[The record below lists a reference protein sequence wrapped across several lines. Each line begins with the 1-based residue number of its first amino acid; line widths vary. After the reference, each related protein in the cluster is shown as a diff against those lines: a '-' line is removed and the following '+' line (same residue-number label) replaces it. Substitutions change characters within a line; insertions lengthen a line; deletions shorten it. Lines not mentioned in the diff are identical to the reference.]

1 MNNPIISVVLPVYNE
16 EKFIGEC
23 IESVL
28 NQTFRD
34 FELIIINDAST
45 DRSAEIINSYNDQRI
60 SVIDNLSNSGIVKSL
75 NKGCLNARGEFIA
88 RIEANDIA
96 VETRFEKQLKYLN
109 YNPNCAVV
117 FSPVLIIDID
127 GNSLDI
133 IDGKYIQHE
142 LIQTWLFYKNCFF
155 HTAAMMRKSV
165 LPDPPYNENSY
176 AEDYNLWA
184 DLLQSW
190 ELHFLDEVLMKVRNL
205 PGGLRYQP
213 ECEKSTRQVRLKQLE
228 WLHLYPS
235 RMELSIH
242 LKLVS
247 KNKEVDPT
255 FVKEKLEW
263 LDKIYIAN
271 NKYSVFREP
280 FFTNKLVEHWTT
292 IVNYLDSPINLSLFL
307 LILKSPLRKK
317 TKKSKFRV
325 FIKYLP
331 YTQLRYYLN
340 IVRKIRKIIWKF
352 KIKLLSA
359 QKEVLPTTKKTNSL
373 AIFDDQFKTGFWDYL
388 SNLDELAHYSI
399 IVGYCYFWKPHPSI
413 LDVGCGQGVLQGR
426 LKIGSYSYFEGIDF
440 SKEAILQAEH
450 RLDSKTTFRVTPI
463 LDYKTEKLFDIIIF
477 SESLYYL
484 DNINEVSK
492 VIDRYTQFLEV
503 NGKIIISHYNYAQN
517 INRIWKELDKKLI
530 FLDQVEVAN
539 RFDLRSTIK
548 VYDAP

>member
-23 IESVL
+23 IESIL
-28 NQTFRD
+28 NQTYRD

-60 SVIDNLSNSGIVKSL
+60 SVIDNLNNSGIVKSL
-75 NKGCLNARGEFIA
+75 NNGCLNARGEFIA
-88 RIEANDIA
+88 RIDANDIA

-109 YNPNCAVV
+109 KSPNCAVV
-117 FSPVLIIDID
+117 FSPVLIIDSD
-127 GNSLDI
+127 GNSLDR
-133 IDGKYIQHE
+133 IDGNYIQHE

-176 AEDYNLWA
+176 AEDYNLWV
-184 DLLQSW
+184 DLLRNW
-190 ELHFLDEVLMKVRNL
+190 ELHILDEVLMKVRNL

-271 NKYSVFREP
+271 KKYSVFREP
-280 FFTNKLVEHWTT
+280 FFTNKLAGHWNSF
-292 IVNYLDSPINLSLFL
+292 VNYLDSPIKISLFL

-317 TKKSKFRV
+317 TKKSNLIV
-325 FIKYLP
+325 FIKYFP
-331 YTQLRYYLN
+331 YTRLRYYLN

-373 AIFDDQFKTGFWDYL
+373 DRFDDQFKTGFWDYL
-388 SNLDELAHYSI
+388 SNLDELAHYSV
-399 IVGYCYFWKPHPSI
+399 IVGYCYYWKSNPTI
-413 LDVGCGQGVLQGR
+413 LDVGCGQGILQGK
-426 LKIGSYSYFEGIDF
+426 LNIGSYSFYEGIDI
-440 SKEAILQAEH
+440 SHEAILQAEH
-450 RLDSKTTFRVTPI
+450 KLDLNTDFHVANIVDFRT
-463 LDYKTEKLFDIIIF
+463 KKLFDIIIF
-477 SESLYYL
+477 CESLYYL
-484 DNINEVSK
+484 DTINEISK
-492 VIDRYTQFLEV
+492 VIDIYAQFLEV
-503 NGKIIISHYNYAQN
+503 NGKIIISQFATENVN
-517 INRIWKELDKKLI
+517 EIWKELDMKLI
-530 FLDQVEVAN
+530 LIDQVEVTN
-539 RFDLRSTIK
+539 RFNLKSTIK